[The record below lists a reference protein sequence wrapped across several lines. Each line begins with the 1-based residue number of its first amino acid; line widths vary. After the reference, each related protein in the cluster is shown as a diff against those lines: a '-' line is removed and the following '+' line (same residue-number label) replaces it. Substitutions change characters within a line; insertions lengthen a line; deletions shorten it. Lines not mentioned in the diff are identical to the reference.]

1 VTPPDDSL
9 AAKIGGG
16 PDLHPRG
23 PQD

>member
-9 AAKIGGG
+9 AARIGGG
-16 PDLHPRG
+16 PELHPRG